1 MQNNIIHLTTQGLA
15 DLQEEYQKLTQIKKP
30 EALEQ
35 LEKARSMGDL
45 SENEAYQ
52 QAQREKEIIEGRIEE
67 LEDILKRARVVE
79 NNQNGIV
86 QLGSRVKV
94 HLDGEEQEL
103 LLVDESE
110 ADISVGKVSHTSP
123 IGQALLGKTKGDSI
137 QVEAPIGK
145 ITYTILEVK

>member
-1 MQNNIIHLTTQGLA
+1 MENNIIHLTKQGLA
-15 DLQEEYQKLTQIKKP
+15 DLQEEYQKLTQVKKP
-30 EALEQ
+30 ELLER

-52 QAQREKEIIEGRIEE
+52 QARREKEIIEGRIEE
-67 LEDILKRARVVE
+67 LEQILKRARVVE

-86 QLGSRVKV
+86 QLGSLVKV
-94 HLDGEEQEL
+94 HLDGDEQEL

-110 ADISVGKVSHTSP
+110 ADIGAGKVSHASP
-123 IGQALLGKTKGDSI
+123 FGQALLGKKKGDSI